1 MSDRQMQALARRE
14 FLCSLAGSAAVVSLA
29 HVSRFAKAED
39 NKGASEADRRGSWS
53 LVLPGK
59 PSPVLEKAAQYLHDA
74 TGSTA
79 DYPATGRRDAE
90 VVVRVDGRFDAEAGH
105 EGFVI
110 QSTSSSRIDVGG
122 ATADGAANGLFAM
135 ARRLK
140 RETERDPFA
149 LQWDTSD
156 APRFEERGIL
166 FLHFLTQYTHLSVDG
181 FTVADWRAYIDFLR
195 SLGANA
201 IGVLSKKYYSPAVP
215 ETDRYRAF
223 YENMRE
229 AVRYAHQMGMRFH
242 YLMPNNTVPSEIW
255 WQNPELR
262 AKTWGYHGHN
272 LCPHFGLERIR
283 ESQRPFAEFFKE
295 MDTLGYMFVDGGADC
310 HCAYCENHRAEVILG
325 ALDMAGELLA
335 DVGSKAKVRAIT
347 WGMDRRPGKVL
358 EQVAKAAAPDVSF
371 LDAAYPSISGGRTG
385 YGIAKQMGRQ
395 ASNVLY
401 LTDPEG
407 GMETQLSV
415 FPFPRIAE
423 TKKEIDRSRRE
434 DVDGIDGWRLAPVV
448 RFISDNLVLR
458 WAWNPEVD
466 ARRAVQDIVEE
477 SVSQAEQ
484 RTALGEA
491 IWTLEEFG
499 QTMNLDALRRAD
511 ELFTEVCR
519 LKAPQAI
526 RHTAEGVRVLLA
538 VAELAFET
546 KRRPTMEDA
555 KAIFEL
561 MAESEIYQGYTTD
574 QAWIGRSCTVILLPM
589 LTEWVHHLRQLAGT
603 KP

>member
-1 MSDRQMQALARRE
+1 MSHRQIQELARRE
-14 FLCSLAGSAAVVSLA
+14 FLWSLAGSATAVSSA
-29 HVSRFAKAED
+29 HASRFAAAED
-39 NKGASEADRRGSWS
+39 NQGASEADRPASWR
-53 LVLPGK
+53 LVLPDK
-59 PSPVLEKAAQYLHDA
+59 PSPVLEKAARYLHDA
-74 TGSTA
+74 SGLAA

-90 VVVRVDGRFDAEAGH
+90 VVVRVDGRLEAAVGR

-110 QSTSSSRIDVGG
+110 RSASSSRIDVGS

-140 RETERDPFA
+140 RETEHDPFA
-149 LQWDTSD
+149 LRWDTTD
-156 APRFEERGIL
+156 APRFEDRGIL
-166 FLHFLTQYTHLSVDG
+166 LLHFLTQYTHLSVDG

-201 IGVLSKKYYSPAVP
+201 VGVLSKKYYSPAVP
-215 ETDRYRAF
+215 ETDRYRPF
-223 YENMRE
+223 YENTRE

-255 WQNPELR
+255 WQNPKLR

-272 LCPHFGLERIR
+272 LCPHFGLEKIR
-283 ESQRPFAEFFKE
+283 ESQRPFVKFLKE
-295 MDTLGYMFVDGGADC
+295 IDTLGYMFVDGGADC
-310 HCAYCENHRAEVILG
+310 HCSYCEGHRAEVILG
-325 ALDMAGELLA
+325 ALNMAGELLA
-335 DVGSKAKVRAIT
+335 DVGSKAKVRAVT
-347 WGMDRRPGKVL
+347 WALDRRPGKVL

-371 LDAAYPSISGGRTG
+371 IDAEYPPGSGGRTG
-385 YGIAKQMGRQ
+385 YGVAKQMGRH
-395 ASNVLY
+395 ATNVLY

-423 TKKEIDRSRRE
+423 TKKEVDRSRRE

-458 WAWNPEVD
+458 WAWNPDVD
-466 ARRAVQDIVEE
+466 AKRTVQDIVEE

-499 QTMNLDALRRAD
+499 ETMNPEALRGAD

-519 LKAPQAI
+519 LEAPQAI
-526 RHTAEGVRVLLA
+526 RHTAESVRVLLA

-546 KRRPTMEDA
+546 KRRPTVEDA

-561 MAESEIYQGYTTD
+561 MAEREIYQGYTTD
-574 QAWIGRSCTVILLPM
+574 QAWIVRSCTIILLPM
-589 LTEWVHHLRQLAGT
+589 LTEWVNHLRQLA
-603 KP
+603 